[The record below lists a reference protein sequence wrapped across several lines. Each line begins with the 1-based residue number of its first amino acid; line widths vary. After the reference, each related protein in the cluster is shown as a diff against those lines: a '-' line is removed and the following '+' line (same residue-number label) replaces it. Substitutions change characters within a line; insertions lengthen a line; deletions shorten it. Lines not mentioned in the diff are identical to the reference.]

1 MWSYVRADL
10 WLLASFWRDVLDCD
24 HERGSADRCARV
36 ATAHHRL
43 LAVAS
48 VAHRHFGACGAS
60 RAALPGR
67 CPSELRSPDCRGS
80 DSREPQACNYRPVI
94 TSMAV
99 EVSQRSLERNLS
111 GGKLLGT
118 RRPFGRPKRVTG
130 RSARAFSLRSA
141 GAQPGG
147 LREGGRGRRAAADPS
162 QCAGTIRGAVSQN
175 PIRGEEPCRTDG
187 GNIGLTW
194 PKSQLP

>member
-1 MWSYVRADL
+1 MLTCGSWRRSGAT
-10 WLLASFWRDVLDCD
+10 FWTATM
-24 HERGSADRCARV
+24 SADRQIGVRGLRQRTIVCLR
-36 ATAHHRL
+36 
-43 LAVAS
+43 
-48 VAHRHFGACGAS
+48 S
-60 RAALPGR
+60 RASLIGTLERAERPGR
-67 CPSELRSPDCRGS
+67 SCRGAVRPNYAAPIVE
-80 DSREPQACNYRPVI
+80 DQDREPQACNYRPVI

-130 RSARAFSLRSA
+130 RSPRAFSLRSA

-162 QCAGTIRGAVSQN
+162 QRAGTIRGAVSQN